1 MENFDLY
8 KFVGSLGLFFLGMVQ
23 LENSLKNIAG
33 RKFKNFLKEHTTG
46 KFKSI
51 LSGAFVTA
59 VLQSSSLVSL
69 IALAFIG
76 SGLISL
82 SSAIGII
89 LGANLGTT
97 LTGWIFTY
105 IGFKLNVSHIAYSL
119 LFLGSFLYFILEE
132 DHRLRE
138 VARFLL
144 GFGLLFIGLE
154 GMKESMSVFAQ
165 SFDITLFQG
174 HSIFIYALVGFIL
187 TAIIQSSSACMVI
200 VLAALDNQMIS
211 FLPAASMIVGAD
223 LGTTLTVFLGSINGS
238 SDKKRMALS
247 HFMYNFIVDVLVL
260 ISIKGF
266 IYFITNVLNI
276 VDPLV
281 GLVAF
286 HTTFNLL
293 GIFIFVPFL
302 EQYTRWIES
311 FFKEEKIYLS
321 NCHSDEKIVVI
332 EHALENV
339 EKETIL
345 IFKKVL
351 RFNKSLFDDPNEYQK
366 FSLFEKGVEKSFREN
381 YYELKSIESE
391 VYEYVVKIKQG
402 ATLDTD
408 LKRADQLL
416 QAIRAFVYSSKGIK
430 DVQTNLNSLN
440 ESTGLLEKEIYHFTK
455 DAYQKF
461 LYDLDRSFKDDNI
474 IVDISILKKLRDDA
488 LGLNRQLFE
497 NLRRL
502 EVKNSENGFDYSSYF
517 NLITEI
523 HTSNISLL
531 RGLEDLILDRSKAQH
546 TLEHVEVI

>member
-1 MENFDLY
+1 M
-8 KFVGSLGLFFLGMVQ
+8 
-23 LENSLKNIAG
+23 
-33 RKFKNFLKEHTTG
+33 
-46 KFKSI
+46 
-51 LSGAFVTA
+51 
-59 VLQSSSLVSL
+59 
-69 IALAFIG
+69 
-76 SGLISL
+76 
-82 SSAIGII
+82 
-89 LGANLGTT
+89 
-97 LTGWIFTY
+97 
-105 IGFKLNVSHIAYSL
+105 
-119 LFLGSFLYFILEE
+119 
-132 DHRLRE
+132 
-138 VARFLL
+138 
-144 GFGLLFIGLE
+144 
-154 GMKESMSVFAQ
+154 
-165 SFDITLFQG
+165 
-174 HSIFIYALVGFIL
+174 
-187 TAIIQSSSACMVI
+187 
-200 VLAALDNQMIS
+200 
-211 FLPAASMIVGAD
+211 
-223 LGTTLTVFLGSINGS
+223 
-238 SDKKRMALS
+238 
-247 HFMYNFIVDVLVL
+247 
-260 ISIKGF
+260 
-266 IYFITNVLNI
+266 
-276 VDPLV
+276 
-281 GLVAF
+281 
-286 HTTFNLL
+286 
-293 GIFIFVPFL
+293 
-302 EQYTRWIES
+302 
-311 FFKEEKIYLS
+311 
-321 NCHSDEKIVVI
+321 I